1 MVEIDDYYN
10 LIFNYSKD
18 RKIIINEELLNR
30 LDDNDLNSLPE
41 KTSLLLES
49 IEFFVLKFNDERR
62 LKLFKFFVN
71 CKFKDLENPIKI
83 FSFEHLKMILDKK
96 IKENIYKNPFYISKN
111 SGEIIYIDTN
121 KIESYPIYL
130 DEYIEIKDMAL
141 KDMKSKIN
149 SIITDLNKLYSND
162 EKSKYTYKFISP
174 NFKNYIPKLNI
185 DLSDEFYFIDARN
198 RITLKNKI
206 ESFLNKENTEFLYPL
221 CGPHGSGKTIS
232 ILLFHKLLFR
242 EHIKGLYINF
252 KYYLQKG
259 ITLKDK
265 IETLLKECY
274 FICDNKNDND
284 LLGLY
289 EKMIVQK
296 NFYEL
301 IAIINDFIQKK
312 NKNQSDKIYV
322 ILDQYQEK
330 YNINNI
336 LSIFNNTKIIVFS
349 SINDFDVKENLIL
362 NYENSNEKKNKKKED
377 NNITKSKIFI
387 RYNYID
393 DLINKKY
400 YDLKTFKELIK
411 KKIKKN
417 HEENKIKEENEVKEG
432 KNEINDKEKN
442 KIKEE
447 EKKK

>member
-18 RKIIINEELLNR
+18 RKIIINEELLNK
-30 LDDNDLNSLPE
+30 LDDKDLSNLPE
-41 KTSLLLES
+41 KTSLFLES
-49 IEFFVLKFNDERR
+49 IEFFVLEFNDNRK

-83 FSFEHLKMILDKK
+83 FSFEHFKMILNKK
-96 IKENIYKNPFYISKN
+96 IKEDIYKNPFYISEN
-111 SGEIIYIDTN
+111 SGEIIYIDIN
-121 KIESYPIYL
+121 KIESSSIYL
-130 DEYIEIKDMAL
+130 DEFIEIKDMAL
-141 KDMKSKIN
+141 EDMKSKVN

-185 DLSDEFYFIDARN
+185 NLSDEFYFIDARN

-232 ILLFHKLLFR
+232 ILLFHKLFFR

-259 ITLKDK
+259 IKLKDK
-265 IETLLKECY
+265 IEALLKECY
-274 FICDNKNDND
+274 FICDNKNDTE
-284 LLGLY
+284 LLELY
-289 EKMIVQK
+289 QKMIVQK

-301 IAIINDFIQKK
+301 IAVINDFIQKK

-336 LSIFNNTKIIVFS
+336 LTIFYNTKIIVFS
-349 SINDFDVKENLIL
+349 SINDFDIKENLIL
-362 NYENSNEKKNKKKED
+362 NYENSNEKINRKKDE
-377 NNITKSKIFI
+377 NNISESKIFI
-387 RYNYID
+387 RYNYIV
-393 DLINKKY
+393 DLINKDY
-400 YDLKTFKELIK
+400 YELKTFK
-411 KKIKKN
+411 
-417 HEENKIKEENEVKEG
+417 
-432 KNEINDKEKN
+432 
-442 KIKEE
+442 
-447 EKKK
+447 